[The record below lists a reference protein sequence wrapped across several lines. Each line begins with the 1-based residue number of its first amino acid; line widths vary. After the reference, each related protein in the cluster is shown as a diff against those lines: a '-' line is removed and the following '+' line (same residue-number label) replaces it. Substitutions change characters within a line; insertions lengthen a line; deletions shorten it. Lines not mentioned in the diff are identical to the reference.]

1 MRGRKEVLT
10 EGFETRRERS
20 AMESG
25 DPAVDKLRASLCE
38 INEKLLMIFGGGWG
52 AKRMKPSIQD
62 WRLWPIKQM
71 GSLRTK

>member
-1 MRGRKEVLT
+1 LT

-38 INEKLLMIFGGGWG
+38 INEKLLMIFWGGVGG
-52 AKRMKPSIQD
+52 
-62 WRLWPIKQM
+62 
-71 GSLRTK
+71 LRE

>member
-1 MRGRKEVLT
+1 VRGRKEVLS

-20 AMESG
+20 AMELG

-38 INEKLLMIFGGGWG
+38 INEKLLMILGGG
-52 AKRMKPSIQD
+52 AKRMKPNIQD